1 LHQKEGQEK
10 QDKRSLTLENIRK
23 NLEELSKKRTKGFD
37 GLRGKSEKTAS
48 GKLELNQLLYKTILE
63 TIWTDVSCMIEFQK
77 KIMARKKAALGVPD
91 SVAEQLEKEIKQ
103 KFWEKINL
111 EFAPPSEEEE
121 YDRNRLIYNSIVEAV
136 LVDGDITEKKKLYLK
151 KKREELN
158 ISDEDAELP
167 EIEVA
172 HEAKISVP
180 STEDIIEPPEIKPRE
195 RSGRIEVKKTE
206 PEARL
211 IAKEEF
217 QRRAKEDLRKAAEEE
232 RKKELRLTWME
243 REGALAN
250 KEGSVSEVE
259 ESERELIRT
268 EEAKKETMRR
278 KWMAEEKALAKE
290 DVPAPESSAEEMAGL
305 TEEEFARQAEE
316 EESKRL
322 EEEKR
327 LAEEFAKKAEEE
339 LARAEEEEARLEE
352 EAKKEAMRRKWM
364 AEEEALATEN
374 ETGEVA
380 PREIEEE
387 MERLAEEEELKRI
400 EEEKRLAEE
409 FAKQAEEELAK
420 AEEEARLAAE
430 EEARKEALRQKWM
443 AEEEALATDAPGEEV
458 SQKSGEEARKEAMR
472 RKWMA
477 EEEALATEDVSGA
490 ESSEEEM
497 ARLAEEEFARQAE
510 EELARAEEEARL
522 AEEEEARKEALRQK
536 WMAEEALATEDVP
549 GSESSEEEMA
559 RLAEEE
565 FARQAEEELA
575 RAEEEAR
582 LAEEEARKEAL
593 RQKWMAEEEALAQQ
607 QGISGKPVVPGIDEK
622 MCPNCGKILR
632 LKSKFCN
639 GCGMDV
645 RNVST
650 TQPLPLHPP
659 GLAEEESIREEELA
673 RQAEEEL
680 RRAEEE
686 ARRLAEE
693 EARRDE
699 EKLRKLEEELL
710 KSGTKGQLQDDMNC
724 PNCGKKLR
732 WGAKFCNGCGTDLSF
747 LSSDQEGSASYL
759 PEDYKED
766 KKKK

>member
-268 EEAKKETMRR
+268 EEAK
-278 KWMAEEKALAKE
+278 
-290 DVPAPESSAEEMAGL
+290 
-305 TEEEFARQAEE
+305 
-316 EESKRL
+316 
-322 EEEKR
+322 
-327 LAEEFAKKAEEE
+327 
-339 LARAEEEEARLEE
+339 
-352 EAKKEAMRRKWM
+352 
-364 AEEEALATEN
+364 
-374 ETGEVA
+374 
-380 PREIEEE
+380 
-387 MERLAEEEELKRI
+387 
-400 EEEKRLAEE
+400 
-409 FAKQAEEELAK
+409 
-420 AEEEARLAAE
+420 
-430 EEARKEALRQKWM
+430 
-443 AEEEALATDAPGEEV
+443 
-458 SQKSGEEARKEAMR
+458 KEAMR

>member
-77 KIMARKKAALGVPD
+77 KIIARKKAALGVPD

-111 EFAPPSEEEE
+111 EFAPSSEEEE
-121 YDRNRLIYNSIVEAV
+121 DYDRNRIIYNSILEAV

-158 ISDEDAELP
+158 ISDEDVKLP
-167 EIEVA
+167 EIEMA
-172 HEAKISVP
+172 PEAKISIP

-195 RSGRIEVKKTE
+195 RSGRIEVKKAE

-243 REGALAN
+243 KEDVLAH
-250 KEGSVSEVE
+250 KDASVEAE
-259 ESERELIRT
+259 ESERELIKT
-268 EEAKKETMRR
+268 EDAKKEAMRR
-278 KWMAEEKALAKE
+278 KWMAEEEALATE
-290 DVPAPESSAEEMAGL
+290 DVPAPESSEEEMAKL
-305 TEEEFARQAEE
+305 AEEESARQAEE

-339 LARAEEEEARLEE
+339 LARAEEEARLEE

-364 AEEEALATEN
+364 AEEEALSTEN

-409 FAKQAEEELAK
+409 FAKQAEEELAR
-420 AEEEARLAAE
+420 AEEEARLAEE
-430 EEARKEALRQKWM
+430 EEAKKEALRQKWM
-443 AEEEALATDAPGEEV
+443 AEEEALATDAPGEAV
-458 SQKSGEEARKEAMR
+458 SQKSGEEARKEALR
-472 RKWMA
+472 QKWMA
-477 EEEALATEDVSGA
+477 EEEALATEDVPES

-536 WMAEEALATEDVP
+536 WMAEEEALATEDVP
-549 GSESSEEEMA
+549 ESESSEEEMA

-607 QGISGKPVVPGIDEK
+607 QGIAGKPVVPGVDEK

-645 RNVST
+645 RNFSI
-650 TQPLPLHPP
+650 TQSLPLNPP
-659 GLAEEESIREEELA
+659 GLAEEEAIREEELA

-686 ARRLAEE
+686 ARRLVEE

-747 LSSDQEGSASYL
+747 LSSDQETSASYL